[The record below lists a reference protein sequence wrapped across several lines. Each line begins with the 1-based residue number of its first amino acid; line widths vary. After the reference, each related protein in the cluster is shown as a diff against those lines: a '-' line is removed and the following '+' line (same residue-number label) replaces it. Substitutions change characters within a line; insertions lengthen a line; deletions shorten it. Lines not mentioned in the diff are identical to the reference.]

1 MAKRMDMPRILACAI
16 GMAGMSGIP
25 SGIAQIP
32 ASQASPAAPA
42 APYVYVPRAHLV
54 GVERAFVGATTASVP
69 GAGIRAFG
77 QPDELVAGSERFEVR
92 WYANPPGLPPGVVVL
107 FETVHERQAT
117 VKNHVLRIAQKSEG
131 HVRST
136 IEIPADEIR
145 RSGRVREWRVSIV
158 WRGRALA
165 TLTSAN
171 WDG

>member
-16 GMAGMSGIP
+16 GLAGISGIP
-25 SGIAQIP
+25 SVFAQLP
-32 ASQASPAAPA
+32 AAQASSAAPA

-54 GVERAFVGATTASVP
+54 GVEREFVGAATASVP
-69 GAGIRAFG
+69 GAGVRSFQKSGA
-77 QPDELVAGSERFEVR
+77 DADGSERFEVR

-107 FETVHERQAT
+107 FETVQERQAT

-145 RSGRVREWRVSIV
+145 RAGRVREWRVRIV

-165 TLTSAN
+165 TQTSAN